1 MPRDRGLEPQPLT
14 LRIRRTALPRLAEHG
29 TGMI

>member
-1 MPRDRGLEPQPLT
+1 MLRERALEPQPLM

>member
-1 MPRDRGLEPQPLT
+1 MLRERGFEPHPLT